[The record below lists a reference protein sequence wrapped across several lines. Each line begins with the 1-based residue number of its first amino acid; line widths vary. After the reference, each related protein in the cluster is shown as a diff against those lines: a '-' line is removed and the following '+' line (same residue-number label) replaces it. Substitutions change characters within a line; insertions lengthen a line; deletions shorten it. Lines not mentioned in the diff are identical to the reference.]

1 MRRMAT
7 IAAVLLMSLGA
18 WAGAW
23 AQNAPTAVQAN
34 SVYVGADGKFEA
46 APDTAVVQFNIA
58 AQETELKA
66 AYERAQKA
74 AEEVREALRSNG
86 LDPKQAEIGGFQV
99 QPVYDYRTAKR
110 KLVGYRVNSSI
121 SLKVRDFSKIG
132 PLAARFAE
140 MDVTENQ
147 SISYDLQEIEAAKSK
162 AVEDAF
168 QKAKLSATTL
178 AKAAGRTLGELSYA
192 SVDTFT
198 PPPMMVRNGNPMM
211 AMKAAGA
218 EMAGPTEEFAAQ
230 KVTVT
235 AHVNALF
242 NMK

>member
-1 MRRMAT
+1 MKKITVAV
-7 IAAVLLMSLGA
+7 AAMVLAVST
-18 WAGAW
+18 W
-23 AQNAPTAVQAN
+23 AQNTPAMVQAN
-34 SVYVGADGKFEA
+34 TVYVGADGKFEA
-46 APDTAVVQFNIA
+46 APDTALVQFNIA
-58 AQETELKA
+58 AQEAELKA
-66 AYERAQKA
+66 AYQRAQNA
-74 AEEVREALRSNG
+74 AEQVREALRANG
-86 LDPKQAEIGGFQV
+86 LDPKQAEIGSFQV

-121 SLKVRDFSKIG
+121 SMKLRDFSKIG

-147 SISYDLQEIEAAKSK
+147 SISYELEEIEAAKAK

-168 QKAKLSATTL
+168 QKAKLSALTV

-192 SVDTFT
+192 SVDTFS
-198 PPPMMVRNGNPMM
+198 PQPIVMARPQMMS
-211 AMKAAGA
+211 MKAGA
-218 EMAGPTEEFAAQ
+218 ADQAGPTEEFSAQ

-242 NMK
+242 NLK